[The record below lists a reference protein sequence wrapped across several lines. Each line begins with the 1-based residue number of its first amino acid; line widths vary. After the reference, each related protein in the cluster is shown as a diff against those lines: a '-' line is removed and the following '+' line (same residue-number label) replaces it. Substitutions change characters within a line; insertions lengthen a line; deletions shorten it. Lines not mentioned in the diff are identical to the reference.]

1 MDGLRDS
8 YTEGSNSD
16 REGEISY
23 DIPHMWNPKGNHS
36 NELIYKTNR
45 PMDLENKLNGCQRRD
60 SCRVWDG
67 HVHCAIIKID
77 NQQGS
82 LLYSTG

>member
-1 MDGLRDS
+1 MSFATWMDLEIVIPS
-8 YTEGSNSD
+8 EVSQTEKEKY
-16 REGEISY
+16 RY

-60 SCRVWDG
+60 SCRW
-67 HVHCAIIKID
+67 
-77 NQQGS
+77 N
-82 LLYSTG
+82 L

>member
-1 MDGLRDS
+1 MNLF
-8 YTEGSNSD
+8 
-16 REGEISY
+16 
-23 DIPHMWNPKGNHS
+23 
-36 NELIYKTNR
+36 TNG

-67 HVHCAIIKID
+67 RVHDAVIKID
-77 NQQGS
+77 NQQGP